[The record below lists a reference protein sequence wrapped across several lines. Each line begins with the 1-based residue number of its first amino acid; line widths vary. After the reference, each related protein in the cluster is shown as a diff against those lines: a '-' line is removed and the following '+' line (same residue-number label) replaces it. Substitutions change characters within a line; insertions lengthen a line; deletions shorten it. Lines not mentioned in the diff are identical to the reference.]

1 MNRILSAILALQ
13 LVLVAALYWPRSS
26 GPVSAGALLAP
37 MAGAALR
44 RISIEGGEAQSV
56 TLSRDADSAQWQ
68 LASGLPADSAKVATL
83 LDALT
88 ERDSG
93 FAIADSAGAAARF
106 QLGDEAFERRIRL
119 ANADTER
126 AVYLGS
132 SPSFRKIHAR
142 REGES
147 AVYVLE
153 LNSYDAPTTENDWL
167 DRSLLAVRDIDALTL
182 HGIAFE
188 LGSDGWTRGDGG
200 AVDAAAMET
209 LVQALAS
216 LRVSARV
223 KDGDEGAAAAE
234 ESLRLDVRSGDTA
247 SRLTLLE
254 HSDSEADIERY
265 YLSSDRYAGV
275 FDTSAYDAERLIE
288 AARSL
293 AGLPALEG
301 EADDADL
308 PADAIDAEQGAV
320 DTVRDGTT
328 GDTAPPSESEASSGQ

>member
-13 LVLVAALYWPRSS
+13 LVLLAALYWPRSS
-26 GPVSAGALLAP
+26 GPVSAGALLAE

-44 RISIEGGEAQSV
+44 RISIEDGDAQSV

-68 LASGLPADSAKVATL
+68 LASGLPADESKVATL

-106 QLGDEAFERRIRL
+106 QLGDDAFERRIRL

-167 DRSLLAVRDIDALTL
+167 DRSLLALRNIDALTL
-182 HGIAFE
+182 YGIDFE
-188 LGSDGWTRGDGG
+188 LGSEGWTRGDGG
-200 AVDAAAMET
+200 AVDAEAMET

-216 LRVSARV
+216 LRISARV
-223 KDGDEGAAAAE
+223 KADDEDAAAAE
-234 ESLRLDVRSGDTA
+234 ESLRLDVRSGDTGTG
-247 SRLTLLE
+247 LVLLE
-254 HSDSEADIERY
+254 HSDTEADTDRY

-275 FDTSAYDAERLIE
+275 FDTSAYDAERLLE
-288 AARSL
+288 AARRL
-293 AGLPALEG
+293 AGLPAEDESDNAELATDEEG
-301 EADDADL
+301 AAEDTTDDT
-308 PADAIDAEQGAV
+308 I
-320 DTVRDGTT
+320 
-328 GDTAPPSESEASSGQ
+328 TAPSSEP

>member
-13 LVLVAALYWPRSS
+13 LVLLAALYWPRSS
-26 GPVSAGALLAP
+26 GPVSAGALLAE

-44 RISIEGGEAQSV
+44 RISIEDGDAQSV
-56 TLSRDADSAQWQ
+56 TLSRDADSAPWQ
-68 LASGLPADSAKVATL
+68 LASGLPADESKVAAL

-106 QLGDEAFERRIRL
+106 QLGDDAFERRIRL

-167 DRSLLAVRDIDALTL
+167 DRSLLALRNIDALTL
-182 HGIAFE
+182 YGIDFE
-188 LGSDGWTRGDGG
+188 LGSEGWTRGDGG
-200 AVDAAAMET
+200 AVDAEAMET

-216 LRVSARV
+216 LRISARV
-223 KDGDEGAAAAE
+223 KADDEDAAAAE
-234 ESLRLDVRSGDTA
+234 ESLRLDVRSGDTGTG
-247 SRLTLLE
+247 LVLLE
-254 HSDSEADIERY
+254 HSDTEADTDRY

-275 FDTSAYDAERLIE
+275 FDTSAYDAERLLE
-288 AARSL
+288 AARRL
-293 AGLPALEG
+293 AGLPAADESDNAELATDEEG
-301 EADDADL
+301 AAEDTTDDT
-308 PADAIDAEQGAV
+308 I
-320 DTVRDGTT
+320 
-328 GDTAPPSESEASSGQ
+328 TAPSSEP

>member
-13 LVLVAALYWPRSS
+13 LALLAALYWPRTS
-26 GPVSAGALLAP
+26 GPVSAGALLAE
-37 MAGAALR
+37 MAGDAPR
-44 RISIEGGEAQSV
+44 RISIEDGDAQSV

-68 LASGLPADSAKVATL
+68 LASGLPADESKVAAL

-106 QLGDEAFERRIRL
+106 QLGDDAFERRIRL

-142 REGES
+142 RDGEN

-167 DRSLLAVRDIDALTL
+167 DRSLLALRNIDALTL
-182 HGIAFE
+182 YGIAFE
-188 LGSDGWTRGDGG
+188 LGSEGWARGDGG

-223 KDGDEGAAAAE
+223 KDGDEDAAAAE
-234 ESLRLDVRSGDTA
+234 ESLRLDVRSGATGT
-247 SRLTLLE
+247 RLVLLE
-254 HSDSEADIERY
+254 HSDTEGGIDRY

-275 FDTSAYDAERLIE
+275 FDTSAYDAERLLE

-293 AGLPALEG
+293 AGLPALEDESDNAELAIDEEG
-301 EADDADL
+301 AVEDTADDT
-308 PADAIDAEQGAV
+308 I
-320 DTVRDGTT
+320 
-328 GDTAPPSESEASSGQ
+328 TAPSSEQ

>member
-13 LVLVAALYWPRSS
+13 LALLAALYWPRSS
-26 GPVSAGALLAP
+26 GPVSAGALLAE
-37 MAGAALR
+37 MAGDALR
-44 RISIEGGEAQSV
+44 RISIEGGDAQSV
-56 TLSRDADSAQWQ
+56 TLSRDADSAPWQ
-68 LASGLPADSAKVATL
+68 LASGLPADESKVAAL

-93 FAIADSAGAAARF
+93 FAIADSGGAAARF
-106 QLGDEAFERRIRL
+106 QLGDDAFERRIRL

-153 LNSYDAPTTENDWL
+153 LNSYDAPTTDNDWL
-167 DRSLLAVRDIDALTL
+167 DRSLLAVRNIDALTL
-182 HGIAFE
+182 YGIDFE
-188 LGSDGWTRGDGG
+188 LGSEGWARGDGG

-223 KDGDEGAAAAE
+223 KDGDEDAAAAE
-234 ESLRLDVRSGDTA
+234 ESLRLDVRSGDTDA
-247 SRLTLLE
+247 RLTLLE

-275 FDTSAYDAERLIE
+275 FDTSAYDAERLLE

-293 AGLPALEG
+293 AGLPDLED
-301 EADDADL
+301 ESDNAEL
-308 PADAIDAEQGAV
+308 AIDEEGTAE
-320 DTVRDGTT
+320 DTTDDTL
-328 GDTAPPSESEASSGQ
+328 TAPSSEP

>member
-13 LVLVAALYWPRSS
+13 LVLLAALYWPRTS
-26 GPVSAGALLAP
+26 GPVSAGALLAE
-37 MAGAALR
+37 MAGDAPR
-44 RISIEGGEAQSV
+44 RISIEDGDAQSV

-68 LASGLPADSAKVATL
+68 LASGLPADESKVAAL

-106 QLGDEAFERRIRL
+106 QLGDDAFERRIRL

-142 REGES
+142 RDGEN

-167 DRSLLAVRDIDALTL
+167 DRSLLALRNIDALTL
-182 HGIAFE
+182 YGIAFE
-188 LGSDGWTRGDGG
+188 LGSEGWARGDGG
-200 AVDAAAMET
+200 AVDAETMET

-223 KDGDEGAAAAE
+223 KDGDEDAAAAE
-234 ESLRLDVRSGDTA
+234 QSLRLDVRSGDTDA
-247 SRLTLLE
+247 RLTLLE

-275 FDTSAYDAERLIE
+275 FDTSAYDAERLLE
-288 AARSL
+288 AARRL
-293 AGLPALEG
+293 AGLPAEDESDNAELAIDEEG
-301 EADDADL
+301 AVEDTADDT
-308 PADAIDAEQGAV
+308 I
-320 DTVRDGTT
+320 
-328 GDTAPPSESEASSGQ
+328 TAPSSEQ

>member
-13 LVLVAALYWPRSS
+13 LALLAALYWPRSS
-26 GPVSAGALLAP
+26 GPVSAGALLAE
-37 MAGAALR
+37 MAGDALR
-44 RISIEGGEAQSV
+44 RISIEAGDAQSV
-56 TLSRDADSAQWQ
+56 TLSRDADSARWQ
-68 LASGLPADSAKVATL
+68 LASGLPADESKVAAL

-167 DRSLLAVRDIDALTL
+167 DRSLLALRNIDALTL
-182 HGIAFE
+182 YGIAFE
-188 LGSDGWTRGDGG
+188 LGSEGWTRGDGG
-200 AVDAAAMET
+200 AVDAEAMET

-223 KDGDEGAAAAE
+223 KDGDEDAAAAE
-234 ESLRLDVRSGDTA
+234 ESLRLDVRSGDTGT
-247 SRLTLLE
+247 RLVLLE
-254 HSDSEADIERY
+254 HSDTQADIDRY

-275 FDTSAYDAERLIE
+275 FDTSAYDAERLLE
-288 AARSL
+288 AARRL
-293 AGLPALEG
+293 AGLPAPEDESDNAELAIDEEG
-301 EADDADL
+301 AVEDTADDT
-308 PADAIDAEQGAV
+308 I
-320 DTVRDGTT
+320 
-328 GDTAPPSESEASSGQ
+328 TAPSSEQ

>member
-13 LVLVAALYWPRSS
+13 LALLAALYWPRSS
-26 GPVSAGALLAP
+26 GPVSAGALLAE
-37 MAGAALR
+37 MAGDALR
-44 RISIEGGEAQSV
+44 RISIEGGDAQSV
-56 TLSRDADSAQWQ
+56 TLSRDADSAPWQ
-68 LASGLPADSAKVATL
+68 LASGLPADESKVAAL

-93 FAIADSAGAAARF
+93 FAIADSGGAAARF
-106 QLGDEAFERRIRL
+106 QLGDDAFERRIRL

-153 LNSYDAPTTENDWL
+153 LNSYDAPTTDNDWL
-167 DRSLLAVRDIDALTL
+167 DRSLLAVRNIDALTL
-182 HGIAFE
+182 YGIDFE
-188 LGSDGWTRGDGG
+188 LGSEGWTRGDGG

-223 KDGDEGAAAAE
+223 KDGDEDAAAAE
-234 ESLRLDVRSGDTA
+234 ESLRLDVRSGDTDA
-247 SRLTLLE
+247 RLTLLE

-275 FDTSAYDAERLIE
+275 FDTSAYDAERLLE

-293 AGLPALEG
+293 AGLSDLED
-301 EADDADL
+301 ESDNAEL
-308 PADAIDAEQGAV
+308 AIDEEGTAE
-320 DTVRDGTT
+320 DTTDDTL
-328 GDTAPPSESEASSGQ
+328 TAPSSEP

>member
-13 LVLVAALYWPRSS
+13 LVLLAALYWPRSS
-26 GPVSAGALLAP
+26 GPVSAGALLAE
-37 MAGAALR
+37 MAGDALR
-44 RISIEGGEAQSV
+44 RISIEGGDAQSV
-56 TLSRDADSAQWQ
+56 TLSRDADSAPWQ
-68 LASGLPADSAKVATL
+68 LASGLPADESKVAAL

-106 QLGDEAFERRIRL
+106 QLADDAFERRIRL
-119 ANADTER
+119 ANTDTER

-167 DRSLLAVRDIDALTL
+167 DRSLLALRNIDALTL
-182 HGIAFE
+182 YGIDFE
-188 LGSDGWTRGDGG
+188 LGSEEGWTRGDGG
-200 AVDAAAMET
+200 AVDAEAMES

-223 KDGDEGAAAAE
+223 KADDEDAAAAE
-234 ESLRLDVRSGDTA
+234 ESLRLDVRSGDTDA
-247 SRLTLLE
+247 RLTLLE
-254 HSDSEADIERY
+254 HSDTEADIDRY
-265 YLSSDRYAGV
+265 YLSSDRHAGV
-275 FDTSAYDAERLIE
+275 FDTSTYDAERLLE
-288 AARSL
+288 AARRL
-293 AGLPALEG
+293 AGLPALED
-301 EADDADL
+301 ESDNAELADDATGE
-308 PADAIDAEQGAV
+308 DAIDEQGAAE
-320 DTVRDGTT
+320 DTT
-328 GDTAPPSESEASSGQ
+328 GDTITAPSSQP

>member
-13 LVLVAALYWPRSS
+13 LVLLAALYWPRSS
-26 GPVSAGALLAP
+26 GPVSAGALLAE
-37 MAGAALR
+37 MAGDALR
-44 RISIEGGEAQSV
+44 RISIEGGDAQSV
-56 TLSRDADSAQWQ
+56 TLSRDADSAPWQ
-68 LASGLPADSAKVATL
+68 LASGLPADESKVAAL

-106 QLGDEAFERRIRL
+106 QLGDDAFERHIRL

-167 DRSLLAVRDIDALTL
+167 DRSLLALRNIDALTL
-182 HGIAFE
+182 YGIDFE
-188 LGSDGWTRGDGG
+188 LGSEGWTRGDGG
-200 AVDAAAMET
+200 AVDAAAMEP

-223 KDGDEGAAAAE
+223 KADDEDAAAAE
-234 ESLRLDVRSGDTA
+234 ESLRLDVRSGDTDA
-247 SRLTLLE
+247 RLTLLE
-254 HSDSEADIERY
+254 HSDTEADTDRY

-275 FDTSAYDAERLIE
+275 FDTSAYDAERLLE
-288 AARSL
+288 AARRL
-293 AGLPALEG
+293 AGLPALEDESDNAALAVDATG
-301 EADDADL
+301 E
-308 PADAIDAEQGAV
+308 DAIDEQGAAE
-320 DTVRDGTT
+320 DTTDDTI
-328 GDTAPPSESEASSGQ
+328 TAPSSEP

>member
-13 LVLVAALYWPRSS
+13 LALLAALYWPRSS
-26 GPVSAGALLAP
+26 GPVSAGALLAE
-37 MAGAALR
+37 MAGDALR
-44 RISIEGGEAQSV
+44 RISIEGGDAQSV

-68 LASGLPADSAKVATL
+68 LASGLPADESKVAAL

-93 FAIADSAGAAARF
+93 FAIADSGGAAARF
-106 QLGDEAFERRIRL
+106 QLGDDAFERRIRL

-153 LNSYDAPTTENDWL
+153 LNNYDAPTTENDWL
-167 DRSLLAVRDIDALTL
+167 DRSLLAVRNIDALTL
-182 HGIAFE
+182 YGIAFE
-188 LGSDGWTRGDGG
+188 LGSEGWTRGDGG
-200 AVDAAAMET
+200 AVDAQAMET

-223 KDGDEGAAAAE
+223 KDGDEDAAAAE
-234 ESLRLDVRSGDTA
+234 ESLRVDLRSGDTDA
-247 SRLTLLE
+247 RLTLFE
-254 HSDSEADIERY
+254 HSDSEADIDRY

-275 FDTSAYDAERLIE
+275 FDTSAYDAERLLE
-288 AARSL
+288 AARRL
-293 AGLPALEG
+293 AGLPAPED
-301 EADDADL
+301 ESDN
-308 PADAIDAEQGAV
+308 AELAV
-320 DTVRDGTT
+320 DATDEEGAAEETT
-328 GDTAPPSESEASSGQ
+328 DDTITAPSSEQ

>member
-13 LVLVAALYWPRSS
+13 LALLAALYWPRTS
-26 GPVSAGALLAP
+26 GPVSAGALLAE
-37 MAGAALR
+37 MAGDAPR
-44 RISIEGGEAQSV
+44 RISIEDGDAQSV

-68 LASGLPADSAKVATL
+68 LASGLPADESKVAAL

-106 QLGDEAFERRIRL
+106 QLGDDAFERRIRL

-142 REGES
+142 RDGEN

-167 DRSLLAVRDIDALTL
+167 DRSLLALRNIDALTL
-182 HGIAFE
+182 YGIAFE
-188 LGSDGWTRGDGG
+188 LGSEGWTRGDGG

-223 KDGDEGAAAAE
+223 KDGDEDAAAAE
-234 ESLRLDVRSGDTA
+234 ESLRLDVRSGATGT
-247 SRLTLLE
+247 RLVLLE
-254 HSDSEADIERY
+254 RSDTEGDIDRY

-275 FDTSAYDAERLIE
+275 FDTSAYDAERLLE

-293 AGLPALEG
+293 AGLPALDDESDNAELAIDEAG
-301 EADDADL
+301 AVEDTADDT
-308 PADAIDAEQGAV
+308 I
-320 DTVRDGTT
+320 
-328 GDTAPPSESEASSGQ
+328 TAPSSEQ

>member
-13 LVLVAALYWPRSS
+13 LVLLAALYWPRTS
-26 GPVSAGALLAP
+26 GPVSAGALLAE
-37 MAGAALR
+37 MAGAAPR
-44 RISIEGGEAQSV
+44 RISIEDGDAQSV

-68 LASGLPADSAKVATL
+68 LASGLPADESKVAAL

-106 QLGDEAFERRIRL
+106 QLGDDAFERRIRL
-119 ANADTER
+119 ANADAER

-167 DRSLLAVRDIDALTL
+167 DRSLLAVRNIDALTL
-182 HGIAFE
+182 YGIAFE
-188 LGSDGWTRGDGG
+188 LGSEGWTRGDGG
-200 AVDAAAMET
+200 AVDAEAMET

-223 KDGDEGAAAAE
+223 KDGDEDAAAAE
-234 ESLRLDVRSGDTA
+234 ESLRLDVRSGDTGTG
-247 SRLTLLE
+247 LVLLE
-254 HSDSEADIERY
+254 HSDTQADVDRY

-275 FDTSAYDAERLIE
+275 FDTSAYDAERLLE

-293 AGLPALEG
+293 AGLPALED
-301 EADDADL
+301 ESDNAEL
-308 PADAIDAEQGAV
+308 AIDEAGAV
-320 DTVRDGTT
+320 EDTTDDTI
-328 GDTAPPSESEASSGQ
+328 TAPSSEQ

>member
-13 LVLVAALYWPRSS
+13 LALLAALYWPRSS
-26 GPVSAGALLAP
+26 GPVSAGALLAE
-37 MAGAALR
+37 MAGDALR
-44 RISIEGGEAQSV
+44 RISIEGGDAQSV
-56 TLSRDADSAQWQ
+56 TLSRDADSAPWQ
-68 LASGLPADSAKVATL
+68 LASGLPADESKVAAL

-106 QLGDEAFERRIRL
+106 QLGDDAFERRIRL

-153 LNSYDAPTTENDWL
+153 LNNYDAPTTENDWL
-167 DRSLLAVRDIDALTL
+167 DRSLLALRNIDALTL
-182 HGIAFE
+182 YSIDFE
-188 LGSDGWTRGDGG
+188 LGSEGWTRGDGG

-223 KDGDEGAAAAE
+223 KDGDEDAAAAE
-234 ESLRLDVRSGDTA
+234 ESLRLDVRSGDTDA
-247 SRLTLLE
+247 RLTLFE

-275 FDTSAYDAERLIE
+275 FDTSAYDAERLLE

-293 AGLPALEG
+293 AGLPAAEDESDNAAL
-301 EADDADL
+301 AV
-308 PADAIDAEQGAV
+308 DAIDEEGAV
-320 DTVRDGTT
+320 EDTTD
-328 GDTAPPSESEASSGQ
+328 DTITDPSSEP

>member
-1 MNRILSAILALQ
+1 MNRILSVILALQ
-13 LVLVAALYWPRSS
+13 LALLAALYWPRSS
-26 GPVSAGALLAP
+26 GPVSAGALLAE
-37 MAGAALR
+37 MAGDALR
-44 RISIEGGEAQSV
+44 RISIEGSDAQSV
-56 TLSRDADSAQWQ
+56 TLSRDADSAPWQ
-68 LASGLPADSAKVATL
+68 LASGLPADESKVAAL

-106 QLGDEAFERRIRL
+106 QLGDDAFERRIRL

-167 DRSLLAVRDIDALTL
+167 DRSLLALRNIDALTL
-182 HGIAFE
+182 YGIDFE
-188 LGSDGWTRGDGG
+188 LGSEGWTRGDGG
-200 AVDAAAMET
+200 AVDAATMES

-223 KDGDEGAAAAE
+223 KDGDEDAAAAE
-234 ESLRLDVRSGDTA
+234 ESLRLDVRSGDTGTG
-247 SRLTLLE
+247 LVLLE
-254 HSDSEADIERY
+254 HSDTEADIDRY
-265 YLSSDRYAGV
+265 YLSSDRHAGV
-275 FDTSAYDAERLIE
+275 FDTSTYDAERLLE
-288 AARSL
+288 AARRL
-293 AGLPALEG
+293 AGLPALED
-301 EADDADL
+301 ESDNAELAV
-308 PADAIDAEQGAV
+308 DAIDEEGAAE
-320 DTVRDGTT
+320 DTT
-328 GDTAPPSESEASSGQ
+328 GDTITAPSPEP

>member
-13 LVLVAALYWPRSS
+13 LALLAALYWPRSS
-26 GPVSAGALLAP
+26 GPVSAGALLAE
-37 MAGAALR
+37 MAGDALR
-44 RISIEGGEAQSV
+44 RISIEGGDAQSV
-56 TLSRDADSAQWQ
+56 TLSRDADSAPWQ
-68 LASGLPADSAKVATL
+68 LASGLPADESKVAAL

-93 FAIADSAGAAARF
+93 FAIADSGGAAARF
-106 QLGDEAFERRIRL
+106 QLGDDAFERRIRL

-153 LNSYDAPTTENDWL
+153 LNSYDAPTTDNDWL
-167 DRSLLAVRDIDALTL
+167 DRSLLAVRNIDALTL
-182 HGIAFE
+182 YGIDFE
-188 LGSDGWTRGDGG
+188 LGSEGWTRGDGG

-223 KDGDEGAAAAE
+223 KDGDEDAAAAE
-234 ESLRLDVRSGDTA
+234 ESLRLDVRSGDTDA
-247 SRLTLLE
+247 RLTLLE

-275 FDTSAYDAERLIE
+275 FDTSAYDAERLLE

-293 AGLPALEG
+293 AGLPDLED
-301 EADDADL
+301 ESDNAEL
-308 PADAIDAEQGAV
+308 AIDEEGTAE
-320 DTVRDGTT
+320 DTTDDTL
-328 GDTAPPSESEASSGQ
+328 TAPSSEP

>member
-13 LVLVAALYWPRSS
+13 LALLAALYWPRSS
-26 GPVSAGALLAP
+26 GPVSAGALLAE
-37 MAGAALR
+37 MAGDALR
-44 RISIEGGEAQSV
+44 RISIEGGDAQSV
-56 TLSRDADSAQWQ
+56 TLSRDADSAPWQ
-68 LASGLPADSAKVATL
+68 LASGLPADESKVAAL

-93 FAIADSAGAAARF
+93 FAIADSGGAAARF
-106 QLGDEAFERRIRL
+106 QLGDDAFERRIRL

-153 LNSYDAPTTENDWL
+153 LNSYDAPTTDNDWL
-167 DRSLLAVRDIDALTL
+167 DRSLLAVRNIDALTL
-182 HGIAFE
+182 YGIDFE
-188 LGSDGWTRGDGG
+188 LGSEGWARGAGG

-223 KDGDEGAAAAE
+223 KDGDEDAAAAE
-234 ESLRLDVRSGDTA
+234 ESLRLDVRSGDTDA
-247 SRLTLLE
+247 RLTLLE

-275 FDTSAYDAERLIE
+275 FDTSAYDAERLLE

-293 AGLPALEG
+293 AGLPDLED
-301 EADDADL
+301 ESDNAEL
-308 PADAIDAEQGAV
+308 AIDEEGTAE
-320 DTVRDGTT
+320 DTTDDTL
-328 GDTAPPSESEASSGQ
+328 TAPSSEP